1 MLTEARAVYRAASN
15 ENLFGVSAQ
24 VTASLQ
30 NALTDIYRYPD
41 PNATLLR
48 EAIAQKLCLTPGEV
62 LIGSGSA
69 ELISLL
75 IRVFC
80 RPFSASEV
88 LSVAP
93 TYPLYQAEA
102 KTLGVTYTAAPLNSS
117 FEFDIDSL
125 LAKVTPQTRLCF
137 ISNPNNPTGT
147 CLTHLQLERLLTEL
161 PPHVLLVLDEAY
173 IEFATTAKLTDA
185 QFLLQQRHNLVLL
198 RTFSKA
204 YGLASLRVGYMLASP
219 ALLHQVAQVK
229 QPYTVNQLAQV
240 AAQAA
245 LQDKE
250 FLQQTVLATASGKA
264 HLQDLLDAL
273 GLQWWPSEGNF
284 VMADAGIAA
293 QPILTQLLQ
302 KGVLVRETSDAHAF
316 RITIGPKEHQDYLYQ
331 QLQATLAP
339 DVIWPHPVLAQVLH
353 TGYTLTNGN
362 VAASETALHVLAS
375 MASSTGSPEE
385 RIALA
390 FARAFSARLAVDAN
404 VHAGNLYSSTF
415 GIMDMISA
423 FGVLIQQT
431 PLVTFGHLFSNLTIL
446 QTVATAPAIHIL
458 DLGIGAGLQ
467 WLHLLEMLAT
477 RPGGA
482 PHIRVT
488 GVDIPAAEGAPEARL
503 IETGKRLQQKA
514 TALGINLTYTYLAA
528 RLEDIQL
535 QDIYVDASEALV
547 VNAAFTLHH
556 LPDQLVSLPD
566 QRDRVLQQIK
576 HLQPAVFT
584 LTEPDSEH
592 NNLPL
597 VPRLRESLRHY
608 YTVFDVL
615 DTVLPPQL
623 PERQVI
629 EQEFFG
635 REIINV
641 ISCEGNA
648 RVERHERNAAW
659 QRRLARTGFKPATCA
674 VLPQQLTDY
683 LQLHENFTLLE
694 NGAGFTLCWK
704 GTPVVAATAWAPEC
718 LR

>member
-30 NALTDIYRYPD
+30 RALSNIYRYPD
-41 PNATLLR
+41 PGATLLR
-48 EAIAQKLCLTPGEV
+48 EAITVKLHVTLDEV
-62 LIGSGSA
+62 MVGSGSA

-80 RPFSASEV
+80 RPFTESAI

-102 KTLGVTYTAAPLNSS
+102 EALGVQYIVAPLDSS
-117 FEFDIDSL
+117 FHFDIDGL
-125 LAKVTPQTRLCF
+125 LARVTPQTRLCF

-147 CLTHLQLERLLTEL
+147 CLTQAQLERLLNEL
-161 PPHVLLVLDEAY
+161 PPQVILVLDEAY
-173 IEFATTAKLTDA
+173 IEFAAAPDVADA
-185 QFLLQQRHNLVLL
+185 LSFLQQRPNLVVL

-204 YGLASLRVGYMLASP
+204 YGLASLRVGYMLASRE
-219 ALLHQVAQVK
+219 LLRQVALVK

-240 AAQAA
+240 AALTA
-245 LQDKE
+245 LQDE
-250 FLQQTVLATASGKA
+250 DFLHQTLQATAAGKA
-264 HLQDLLDAL
+264 HLQQLLDFL
-273 GLQWWPSEGNF
+273 GIQWWPSEGNF
-284 VMADAGIAA
+284 LLADAGAPA
-293 QPILTQLLQ
+293 QPIVARLLQ
-302 KGVLVRETSDAHAF
+302 QGVLVRETSDAHAF
-316 RITIGPKEHQDYLYQ
+316 RITIGPKDHQDYLHQ
-331 QLQATLAP
+331 QLQTILAP
-339 DVIWPHPVLAQVLH
+339 ESIWEHPALAQILR
-353 TGYTLTNGN
+353 TGYTLAQGDT
-362 VAASETALHVLAS
+362 ATSEDALHQLAS
-375 MASSTGSPEE
+375 IASGTGSPEE

-390 FARAFSARLAVDAN
+390 FARAFHAKLAADEN

-415 GIMDMISA
+415 GVMDMISA
-423 FGVLIQQT
+423 FGVLIRQT
-431 PLVTFGHLFSNLTIL
+431 PLVTFGHLFSNLAIL
-446 QTVATAPAIHIL
+446 EAVTDAPEVHIL

-467 WLHLLEMLAT
+467 WLHLLEMLAS

-482 PHIRVT
+482 PKVRIT

-503 IETGKRLQQKA
+503 VETGERLQQHA
-514 TALGINLTYTYLAA
+514 AQLGIEFSYTYLAA
-528 RLEDIQL
+528 RLEDVYL
-535 QDIYVDASEALV
+535 QDLYFAPSETLV

-556 LPDQLVSLPD
+556 LPDQLLGLPD

-576 HLQPAVFT
+576 QLQPKVFT

-592 NNLPL
+592 NNLHF

-623 PERQVI
+623 PERQII

-641 ISCEGNA
+641 ISCEGAA

-659 QRRLARTGFKPATCA
+659 QRRLARTGFRPYTYAA
-674 VLPQQLTDY
+674 LAPQIVDY
-683 LQLHENFTLLE
+683 LQLHENFTLVK
-694 NGAGFTLCWK
+694 NGAGYSLCWK
-704 GTPVVAATAWAPEC
+704 ATPVVAATVWMPASLA
-718 LR
+718 